1 MIASEV
7 YVETVSEVYVGTASE
22 VYVGAVAL
30 GCPPGE
36 ARLLDSFTKP
46 CHPERSCRPQSGRQ
60 RSRRIPTIVPI
71 QGFPTTRHHNGSMAT
86 VTDFPS

>member
-1 MIASEV
+1 MIASQV

-36 ARLLDSFTKP
+36 ARLPDSFTKP
-46 CHPERSCRPQSGRQ
+46 YHRTDSGIFNNPSPQW
-60 RSRRIPTIVPI
+60 V
-71 QGFPTTRHHNGSMAT
+71 NGHCY
-86 VTDFPS
+86 